1 MLSPENAPAAAT
13 STTSGSERSP
23 AAATTPAVITEVSL
37 GTKGRSTSSRANANT
52 TAYDQFELPT
62 RSTSCWNTKGYTVP
76 RSTPGGVVQLVR
88 TPACHAGGRGFESR
102 RSRFRT
108 ACSRAVF
115 LCLRRTLR
123 AGAIPH
129 RARSFR
135 MHHVRARGNRSPPSV
150 RSDSRGRALDRHLE
164 RLHLTVLPA
173 R

>member
-102 RSRFRT
+102 RSRFRP

-115 LCLRRTLR
+115 CVWVVCCAPARSHTVR
-123 AGAIPH
+123 AGIDRRPPCV
-129 RARSFR
+129 RT
-135 MHHVRARGNRSPPSV
+135 HVAEHSIV
-150 RSDSRGRALDRHLE
+150 IWSDYI
-164 RLHLTVLPA
+164 
-173 R
+173 